1 MDQHLHNHIMTSPF
15 GSAGENAQRIQEL
28 EKELAGTQAR
38 LSWFTD
44 KDDKRRAIKDS
55 GRFHDLLEYLNNSL
69 LPDDLTISLGE
80 EDDEGVTLF
89 IEDAMLDRNGSGDQ
103 PILKAKEQEY
113 LVCGTF
119 TVDWNAR
126 VRASS
131 EEAAG
136 DLMDDLM
143 PSDFDR
149 ISVSVYDDAVLEFE
163 VEDYISDHDISD
175 VSPA

>member
-1 MDQHLHNHIMTSPF
+1 MDATANHLLNTSAF
-15 GSAGENAQRIQEL
+15 GTASDHLARISEL

-69 LPDDLTISLGE
+69 LPDDLVISLGE
-80 EDDEGVTLF
+80 VDDEGVTLF
-89 IEDAMLDRNGSGDQ
+89 IEDATLDRNGDGDQ
-103 PILKAKEQEY
+103 PILKAKEQEFY
-113 LVCGTF
+113 VTGTF
-119 TVDWNAR
+119 TVEWNAR
-126 VRASS
+126 VRATS
-131 EEAAG
+131 EDAAS
-136 DLMDDLM
+136 DLIDDPM

-163 VEDYISDHDISD
+163 VQDYISDHDISD
-175 VSPA
+175 VEPA

>member
-1 MDQHLHNHIMTSPF
+1 MDATANHLLNTSAF
-15 GSAGENAQRIQEL
+15 GSASDHLARISEL

-55 GRFHDLLEYLNNSL
+55 GRFYDLLEYLNNSL
-69 LPDDLTISLGE
+69 LPDDLTISLGD
-80 EDDEGVTLF
+80 EDEEGVTLF
-89 IEDAMLDRNGSGDQ
+89 IEDAALDRNGSGDQ